1 MPAMTNKAIA
11 GQFQFLAN
19 IMELHGENPFKIR
32 SYQNAYLVIRKLDL
46 PLSELSDEE
55 ISSMKG
61 IGKAIS
67 AKIRELLDTGRM
79 ETLEKYREKT
89 PEGVQDMLGIRGLGP
104 KKLGMIW
111 KQLEIE
117 SVGELLYA
125 INENRLLELKGFGK
139 KVQAELKQA
148 IEYFQQSKGYFHFA
162 TLEKA
167 GEALMGALKTHFP
180 DRRMDFCGEYRRHN
194 PTLQQIGIL
203 IEGDPLPETAGVE
216 RLLQDIQKQEKE
228 WNCLSPEGFPVQLLF
243 SAERSF
249 AGKLFDASGS
259 KEFVEAFHRRFPDIS
274 AEAGKEEV
282 DLFALA
288 GLPFIPAPL
297 REKAGILDN
306 SEFGWI
312 EEKQIKGLLHA
323 HSTYSD
329 GQESL
334 ANMAEAVRKKGYQYF
349 GITDHSKS
357 AFYANGLNEA
367 RVLEQFAEIEKL
379 NEAYGSEFTIL
390 KGIESDILYDGS
402 LDYPD
407 EFLKGFDFVIAS
419 IHSQLKMDEEKATER
434 LIRAIEHPATN
445 ILGHPTGRLL
455 LSRKGYPVNHHKVID
470 ACVANG
476 VALEL
481 NANPYRLDLD
491 WTWIPYVLEKGGWIA
506 INPDAHSLAGIDD
519 VHFGILAAQ
528 KGGLRPDRCVN
539 ALDLEAFVQF
549 CSR

>member
-1 MPAMTNKAIA
+1 MPVMTNKAIA

-32 SYQNAYLVIRKLDL
+32 SYQNAYLAIRKLDV

-55 ISSMKG
+55 IASMKG

-67 AKIRELLDTGRM
+67 AKIREMLETGRM
-79 ETLEKYREKT
+79 QTLEKYREKT

-111 KQLEIE
+111 KELEIE

-162 TLEKA
+162 TLEKVA
-167 GEALMGALKTHFP
+167 EGLLQALRNRIPG
-180 DRRMDFCGEYRRHN
+180 RRMDFCGEYRRHC
-194 PTLQQIGIL
+194 PTLQQISIL
-203 IEGDPLPETAGVE
+203 IEGEPLPDFSATEG
-216 RLLQDIQKQEKE
+216 LLQDIEKQGKQ
-228 WNCLSPEGFPVQLLF
+228 WICHSTEGFPVQLLF
-243 SAERSF
+243 SAQEPF
-249 AGKLFDASGS
+249 AGALFEASGS
-259 KEFVEAFHRRFPDIS
+259 QAFLDGFHRRFPAIVNRDVQEE
-274 AEAGKEEV
+274 AE
-282 DLFALA
+282 LFTLA
-288 GLPFIPAPL
+288 GLPVIPAPL
-297 REKAGILDN
+297 REKEDILDKPD
-306 SEFGWI
+306 FGWI
-312 EEKQIKGLLHA
+312 TEKDIKGLLHA

-334 ANMAEAVRKKGYQYF
+334 ANMAEAVRKKGYRYF

-367 RVLEQFAEIEKL
+367 RVLEQFAEIDTL
-379 NEAYGSEFTIL
+379 NEDYGGEFTIL

-402 LDYPD
+402 LDYSD

-419 IHSQLKMDEEKATER
+419 IHSQLKMDEDKATER
-434 LIRAIEHPATN
+434 LIRAIEHPATS

-455 LSRKGYPVNHHKVID
+455 LSRKGYPVNHRKVID

-491 WTWIPYVLEKGGWIA
+491 WTWIAYVLEKGGWVA

-519 VHFGILAAQ
+519 VHYGVLAAQ
-528 KGGLRPDRCVN
+528 KGGLGPEHCIN

-549 CSR
+549 CSH